1 MIQTAFTSFCC
12 SKSISTHI
20 HETCSLHVINSILTI
35 PITLLTTTFYLPYAP
50 SLLISNLS
58 SSFLSHGVGAWTCG
72 SCFDLLGLL
81 RAWVCCCGVWVV
93 IMGPVRGVKKRKR
106 VDKKGEEKSVGCE
119 LGDGDWW
126 DDFSKRITGPFFSSC
141 LVIFK
146 LNLYLVWVYWMLMV
160 WMCYLVSC
168 LFLFR
173 CLFYVYVGLRFDICF
188 FIW

>member
-1 MIQTAFTSFCC
+1 MPKTQFLCSLSTNHHHSQVPKSFLQHKIHRHFFFPIFLSFSLSLFLHCPITSGAHVMIQTAFTSFCC

-81 RAWVCCCGVWVV
+81 RA
-93 IMGPVRGVKKRKR
+93 
-106 VDKKGEEKSVGCE
+106 
-119 LGDGDWW
+119 
-126 DDFSKRITGPFFSSC
+126 
-141 LVIFK
+141 
-146 LNLYLVWVYWMLMV
+146 
-160 WMCYLVSC
+160 
-168 LFLFR
+168 
-173 CLFYVYVGLRFDICF
+173 
-188 FIW
+188 